1 VTVTAVRGGWTT
13 PPLKIRIGNIIKG
26 AKFEDKSAATA
37 FAVPIAKTLKAEA
50 LKAGIAVFGSDLRP
64 FANKG
69 VKVRVYDEIQYE
81 QPTAT
86 GGGFNLWIFL
96 KPGELWAIG
105 EWGTYDHL
113 IGMPKGYGSGRSTGG
128 KAQLSAFG
136 QLEAQRKR
144 QRRIATRADRAYQT
158 VNGKKALKAPGYA
171 HPVKGPIFVKGIK
184 PRGAI
189 KYAFKLVGQKEYEV
203 VNDAWQKYMVKEI
216 LKS

>member
-1 VTVTAVRGGWTT
+1 MTVTAVRGGWTT
-13 PPLKIRIGNIIKG
+13 PPLKVRIGNMIKG
-26 AKFEDKSAATA
+26 AKFEDKSAATE
-37 FAVPIAKTLKAEA
+37 FAIPIAKALKGQA
-50 LKAGIAVFGSDLRP
+50 LKAGYAVFGSDLKP

-86 GGGFNLWIFL
+86 GGGFNIWIFL

-189 KYAFKLVGQKEYEV
+189 KYAFKLVHDAEQFH
-203 VNDAWQKYMVKEI
+203 VNYAWTQYMKKTI

>member
-1 VTVTAVRGGWTT
+1 MPAVRGGWTT
-13 PPLKIRIGNIIKG
+13 PPLQVKIGNIIKG

-37 FAVPIAKTLKAEA
+37 FAVPIARALKAEA
-50 LKAGIAVFGSDLRP
+50 LKAGIAVFGADLKP
-64 FANKG
+64 FSNKA
-69 VKVRVYDEIQYE
+69 VKVRVFDEIEYE

-86 GGGFNLWIFL
+86 GGGFNLYIFL

-105 EWGTYDHL
+105 QWGTYDHL
-113 IGMPKGYGSGRSTGG
+113 IGMPKGYGSGRKTGG

-144 QRRIATRADRAYQT
+144 QRKIEKRSDRAYQT

-171 HPVKGPIFVKGIK
+171 HPVKGPIFVKGMP

-189 KYAFKLVGQKEYEV
+189 KYAFKRVRDVQNFH
-203 VNDAWQKYMVKEI
+203 VNYAWTQYITKTI